1 MLTFIQLR
9 EKMGKGMPPGE
20 HVFDKKV
27 DGKTVMV
34 HKEKGKFI
42 AYIDME
48 KLDSYPSLGMAKKA
62 GMEFVKAAKK

>member
-27 DGKTVMV
+27 NGKTVMV
-34 HKEKGKFI
+34 HKEKGKFVT
-42 AYIDME
+42 YIDME